1 MTGPLVD
8 VDAVADEAF
17 GLAED
22 LDAFTSEEHQ
32 HDKHQLLYA
41 ASGTMTLAT
50 KGHRWLLPPQRAAW
64 IAAGTPHVV
73 ASTTGIELRTVYFA
87 KVIVPKRI
95 APRGGSSCAVFGVTA
110 LAREMILHAMRWRPS
125 RGAAAD
131 DDPTRI
137 AYFRALAGLAIE
149 WMAEAGPYALPR
161 AKTEELARAL
171 RFIDE
176 NVADATVEAAAAAA
190 GVSVRT
196 LSRRFEEETETT
208 FRSYLQAARMMRAM
222 ELLARPRASVSA
234 TAYAVGFQSAAA
246 FTTAFAERCG
256 ETPSEYRER
265 VAGRRH
271 I

>member
-1 MTGPLVD
+1 MSRAGPLVD
-8 VDAVADEAF
+8 VDAVPDEAF
-17 GLAED
+17 ALAED
-22 LDAFTSEEHQ
+22 LAAFTSEEHQ

-41 ASGTMTLAT
+41 ASGTMTLST
-50 KGHRWLLPPQRAAW
+50 KGQRWLLPPQRAAW

-87 KVIVPKRI
+87 GTLVPKR
-95 APRGGSSCAVFGVTA
+95 GSTCTVFGVTP
-110 LAREMILHAMRWRPS
+110 LAREMILHSMRWRPS
-125 RGAAAD
+125 RGSAAEE
-131 DDPTRI
+131 PTRT
-137 AYFRALAGLAIE
+137 AFFRALAGLAVE

-161 AKTEELARAL
+161 AKTDELARAL

-176 NVADATVEAAAAAA
+176 DVAGATVEGAAAAA

-196 LSRRFEEETETT
+196 LSRRFEEETQTT

-246 FTTAFAERCG
+246 FATAFTERCG
-256 ETPSEYRER
+256 ETPSDYRAR
-265 VAGRRH
+265 VAGRSR